1 MSHRFFCKKNI
12 IIENI
17 AQYFS
22 LKENR
27 DIYCNLT
34 GIIMDEKYNYKTVF
48 IPRAKKMINDYEN
61 AMLSKNPEANKMRK
75 ELIYILAKKY
85 AMGNNNTSANSD
97 NTMLQAASIAFKNYE
112 SFIED
117 NKCN

>member
-1 MSHRFFCKKNI
+1 M
-12 IIENI
+12 IENI

-27 DIYCNLT
+27 DIYCNIT
-34 GIIMDEKYNYKTVF
+34 GIMMDKKYNYKTVF

-61 AMLSKNPEANKMRK
+61 AMLSKNSEANKMRK

-85 AMGNNNTSANSD
+85 AMENNKASTNND
-97 NTMLQAASIAFKNYE
+97 NIMFQAASIAFKNYE
-112 SFIED
+112 SYIEND
-117 NKCN
+117 KYN